1 MGRHKQSLIMNVTHI
16 ILSVSYLLCLCGQ
29 EEVDAGAIITQESV
43 PVYPGDTEDSLAQRV
58 HAVEHRAFPAALE
71 LLASER
77 IELQDDGKLL
87 WK

>member
-1 MGRHKQSLIMNVTHI
+1 MHI
-16 ILSVSYLLCLCGQ
+16 CLTASNLLYLCGQ
-29 EEVDAGAIITQESV
+29 EEVDAGAIVTQESV
-43 PVYPGDTEDSLAQRV
+43 PVYPGDTEDTLAQRV